1 MTPLRRRMIEDMEL
15 KNLSTRTINTYVS
28 RVYNFATHFGRSPA
42 RLGRDDVR
50 AYLLFLIQEKK
61 VSWSVYN
68 QTLCALRFCY
78 EVTLGRKDVLERIP
92 FPKQAKRLPVV
103 LSTDEVAVFF
113 AALVDVKHRA
123 ILMTAYAAG
132 LRLSEVIGLRVDDID
147 SKRMVIRVR
156 QAKGRRDRYVMLS
169 PRLLALLREYWKL
182 ERPTD
187 WLFPGDI
194 PDHPIT
200 GKAVHK
206 ICVRA
211 AGDAGLGKHVT
222 VHTLRH
228 SFATHLLEAGTDI
241 RTIQVLLGHR
251 KLETTAI
258 YTHVSPAAVE
268 ATQSPL
274 DRIQR
279 LPGEARP

>member
-1 MTPLRRRMIEDMEL
+1 MTPLRRRMIDDMNL
-15 KNLSTRTINTYVS
+15 KNLSPRTIEAYIS
-28 RVYNFATHFGRSPA
+28 RVGSFARHFGRSPEQ
-42 RLGRDDVR
+42 LTRDDVR
-50 AYLLFLIQEKK
+50 AYLLHLVQEKK

-68 QTLCALRFCY
+68 QTLAALRYLY
-78 EVTLGRKDVLERIP
+78 EVTLGRNDVLERIP
-92 FPKQAKRLPVV
+92 CPKQPKRLPVV
-103 LSTDEVAVFF
+103 LSLDEVARIFS
-113 AALVDVKHRA
+113 ALVSIKHRA

-132 LRLSEVIGLRVDDID
+132 LRLSEVTGLRVDDID

-169 PRLLALLREYWKL
+169 PRLLTLLREYWKVA
-182 ERPTD
+182 RPKE

-194 PDHPIT
+194 PGRPIT

-206 ICVRA
+206 ICVNA
-211 AGDAGLGKHVT
+211 ARSADIGKHVT

-268 ATQSPL
+268 STRSPL
-274 DRIQR
+274 DRIEP
-279 LPGEARP
+279 LAGEARQ